1 MNDNHCSD
9 KMETKESPDSNA
21 FDNNIDTDN
30 NNTGK
35 DIDIVENMKSLIL
48 LICFFFKENR
58 TAIFFARCKN

>member
-9 KMETKESPDSNA
+9 KTETKESPDSNA

-58 TAIFFARCKN
+58 TVIFCTL